1 MSHLGGENWEN
12 CLQGPNGFA
21 RDIAEERLYHLLY
34 LRARSFWVLAALATV
49 LGQMLLQAGDGHGHL
64 IRQLPFFGGRE
75 FAEPHEVSHSVT
87 RLLELA
93 FEPSMFRA
101 ANCQG
106 RRGAHQAPV
115 ENAEEENSK

>member
-1 MSHLGGENWEN
+1 MSHLGGKNWEN

-34 LRARSFWVLAALATV
+34 LRARSFWVLREEHRLKSVPLPALATV

-75 FAEPHEVSHSVT
+75 FAEPHEVSHPVA

-101 ANCQG
+101 AN
-106 RRGAHQAPV
+106 R
-115 ENAEEENSK
+115 